1 MEDAKYSLNR
11 KEYMLQLLE
20 KKNKDMEKMLT
31 ERSADDSWIKNRL
44 KAMGIDDTQND
55 LTISNVIEENEQL
68 KSQIKMLE
76 TGISSSEKNLS
87 VSKLP
92 EEDDSK

>member
-76 TGISSSEKNLS
+76 TGISSPEKRFS

-92 EEDDSK
+92 EEDDTK